1 MPRPL
6 NKTQLLE
13 VAQKQYQ
20 KLETYLSSLSP
31 EQMAAKN
38 APQKSVKDILMHL
51 YEWQQMFFVWYETGL
66 RGENPAV
73 PAPGYK
79 WSQLPA
85 LNQAIYEKYEHLSI
99 EDALVMFRTS
109 HAKSIQFI
117 ESLSDS
123 ELTTPG
129 LYPWMNHNKLVAYL
143 NSTTG
148 SHYIWAMKEIKKFLI
163 NETFSYS

>member
-6 NKTQLLE
+6 NKTQLLA
-13 VAQKQYQ
+13 VAHKEFH

-31 EQMAAKN
+31 EQMKASN
-38 APQKSVKDILMHL
+38 APQKSVKDILAHL
-51 YEWQQMFFVWYETGL
+51 YEWQQMFFIWYAAGL
-66 RGENPAV
+66 RAEMPDV

-85 LNQAIYEKYEHLSI
+85 LNQAIYEKYNHLSLD
-99 EDALVMFRTS
+99 DALTWFRAS
-109 HAKSIQFI
+109 HAKTMQFI
-117 ESLSDS
+117 ESLSDG

-129 LYPWMNHNKLVAYL
+129 LYPWMNRNTLLANL

-148 SHYIWAMKEIKKFLI
+148 SHYVWAVKEIKKFLI
-163 NETFSYS
+163 NETFS